1 MKSRHKSKVVPRII
15 GALMLVFIV
24 AVTVELLKI
33 DLANIIFG
41 EIDKP
46 WPPPKVITNTE
57 KRIEVPVPHPVS
69 QTDLSGYK
77 HYTDKNGDEV
87 IIVNARYEAKTESA
101 PIPAAPQQK
110 SYQVPPLV
118 PQQVSQTRNVP
129 LQTPPPGNLTSVAM
143 NAAGN
148 AHTGMNVFESCRCN
162 NGLATKGNLKQ

>member
-1 MKSRHKSKVVPRII
+1 MELRHGSKVMPRIV
-15 GALMLVFIV
+15 GALMLVLM
-24 AVTVELLKI
+24 VTVTPALLKI

-41 EIDKP
+41 KINNP
-46 WPPPKVITNTE
+46 AQPPQVITK
-57 KRIEVPVPHPVS
+57 KRIEVPVPQPVS